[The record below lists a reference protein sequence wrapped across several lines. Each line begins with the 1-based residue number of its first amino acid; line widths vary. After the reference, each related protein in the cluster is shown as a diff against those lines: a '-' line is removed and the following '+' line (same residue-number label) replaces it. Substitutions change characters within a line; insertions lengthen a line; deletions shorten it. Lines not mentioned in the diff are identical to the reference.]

1 MSRNLKILL
10 VLLVGAIIWFIP
22 IPAGVKPQAW
32 KLLALFAAT
41 IVGFILQPMPMGVIA
56 FTSLVCAVFLK
67 ILTLPQALSGFAN
80 GTIWLIVSAFL
91 FAAGFVKTGL
101 GRRIAYMLINA
112 IGGSSMRLAYA
123 LILSDLIIAPATPSN
138 TARGGGILY
147 PIIRSLAATF
157 NSEPNDPSSRKIGA
171 YLIQTTYQS
180 LTVTSAMFI
189 TAVSSNVL
197 AASLA
202 TQLLKI
208 PISWGTWALAAIVPG
223 LISLALIPII
233 MYKLYPPEIQD
244 TSEARTLAAS
254 ELKIMGKMSR
264 DEKIVAFVFIMA
276 LVLWATSQW
285 TKLDAT
291 LVAMLGV
298 AIMLWSNALTWK
310 DVLSE
315 TSAWDTMVWMGT
327 LVALAGALNSLG
339 LIAWF
344 AKTVSVMMVGIHW
357 TTTVFT
363 LALIYIY
370 THYMFASTT
379 AHVTA
384 MYAAFLAVAVAA
396 GAPPVFAALVIV
408 FATTLCSSLTH
419 YAMGPSPILFGA
431 GYVPQNTWW
440 RLGFIFS
447 LVYIVIWYGIG
458 LLWWK
463 VIGIW

>member
-1 MSRNLKILL
+1 MSRNFKILL
-10 VLLVGAIIWFIP
+10 ILLVGAAIWFFPVPNGI
-22 IPAGVKPQAW
+22 KPQAW
-32 KLLALFAAT
+32 KLLALFAST

-56 FTSLVCAVFLK
+56 FTSLVCAVFFK
-67 ILTLPQALSGFAN
+67 ILTLPQALSGFSN

-101 GRRIAYMLINA
+101 GRRIAYILIKA
-112 IGGSSMRLAYA
+112 IGGSSIRLAYA

-147 PIIRSLAATF
+147 PIVRSLASTF

-202 TQLLKI
+202 TQLLKVQ
-208 PISWGTWALAAIVPG
+208 ISWGTWALAGIVPG
-223 LISLALIPII
+223 LISLALIPLI
-233 MYKLYPPEIQD
+233 MYKLYPPEIKD
-244 TSEARTLAAS
+244 TGEAKTLAAN
-254 ELKIMGKMSR
+254 ELKKMGSMSR
-264 DEKIVAFVFIMA
+264 EEKIVAFVFVMA
-276 LVLWATSQW
+276 LLLWATAQW

-298 AIMLWSNALTWK
+298 AIMLWLGAITWK
-310 DVLSE
+310 DVLGE

-344 AKTVSVMMVGIHW
+344 AKTVSVMMAGIHW
-357 TTTVFT
+357 TTTVFA
-363 LALIYIY
+363 LAIIYIY
-370 THYMFASTT
+370 THYLFASTT

-396 GAPPVFAALVIV
+396 GAPPIFAALAIG

-419 YAMGPSPILFGA
+419 YAMGPSPIFFGA

-447 LVYIVIWYGIG
+447 LVYIVVWYGLG
-458 LLWWK
+458 PLWWK